1 MATTRL
7 MPLHNRKD
15 RTTKNSIS
23 NIIDYVENPGKTDNG
38 RLITCWQCE
47 GRVADAEFLYTKE
60 EYLRKT
66 GRSQGDNDVIG
77 YHLRQSF
84 RPGEITPEEANRL
97 GCELAKRFTKGR
109 HAFIV
114 CTHIDKAH
122 IHNHIIWNSTALNQ
136 TRKFRNFWGSTRAVR
151 RLNDTICIENGYSIV
166 ENPKPKGKSYDNWLG
181 DLKNLSHRDR
191 ICLAIDNALAQKPES
206 FEALLALLRDAGYQ
220 VKGGKVPSLFG
231 GDQKRFLRMDTL
243 GKGYTPEDLRAVIA
257 GEKEHTPKKYKAAK
271 AVPEKKSGSLLI
283 DIQKAIQEGKS
294 GKYLDFINRYN
305 LKQIAQSV
313 AYLEERDMLDRELL
327 AQNATAAS
335 DRFHELS
342 EKIKGAETRM
352 KEIAVLRE
360 HIRNYIKTRDT
371 YVAYR
376 KAGYSK
382 NFLAEHESEI
392 ALHKAAK
399 KKFDELGVKKLPT
412 LKSLDAEYARLL
424 AEKKALFP
432 EYRKAREEMKE
443 LLTAKSNFDRLLG
456 MDEEREE
463 PNATKEKGAEQ
474 R

>member
-327 AQNATAAS
+327 AKNAAAAS

-342 EKIKGAETRM
+342 EKIKGAETRT